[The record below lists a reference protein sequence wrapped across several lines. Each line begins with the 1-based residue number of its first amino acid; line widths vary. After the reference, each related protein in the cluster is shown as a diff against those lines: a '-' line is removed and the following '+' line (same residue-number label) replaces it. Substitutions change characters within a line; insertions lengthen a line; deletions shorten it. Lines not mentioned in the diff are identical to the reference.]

1 VWSCIM
7 RDEVRARLRDAVADL
22 DENVVLE
29 TVRACIDAGDDPAA
43 AIAACEEGMRL
54 VGERYEQHEYYLSG
68 LIMAGEIFREVLE
81 LAQPALQESLAGNSQ
96 GKVLIGTV
104 QGDIHDIGKTI
115 FEIALR
121 SYGFEVEDL
130 GVDVPPQVF
139 ARRAAEW
146 RPDILGLS
154 GLLSTAYD
162 TMRDT
167 VQLLRTSVTGDAPVP
182 ILIGGGMIDELV
194 RSYVGADHACS
205 NALEGVRLCQ
215 QLMDA
220 RRTVDREDAVV

>member
-1 VWSCIM
+1 M
-7 RDEVRARLRDAVADL
+7 RDEVRTKLRDAVADL
-22 DENVVLE
+22 DENEVLA

-81 LAQPALQESLAGNSQ
+81 LAQPALQESLAGHSS

-104 QGDIHDIGKTI
+104 QGDIHDIGKAI
-115 FEIALR
+115 FQIALR

-146 RPDILGLS
+146 RPDIVGLS

-162 TMRDT
+162 TMRET
-167 VQLLRTSVTGDAPVP
+167 VQLLRAQAAGSTAVP
-182 ILIGGGMIDELV
+182 ILIGGGLVDERV
-194 RSYVGADHACS
+194 RGYVGADYACS

-220 RRTVDREDAVV
+220 RRTDEPVGAGQ

>member
-1 VWSCIM
+1 M
-7 RDEVRARLRDAVADL
+7 RNEVRARLRDAVADL
-22 DENVVLE
+22 DESAVLE
-29 TVRACIDAGDDPAA
+29 TVRACIDAGEDPAA

-81 LAQPALQESLAGNSQ
+81 IAQPALQASLVGYSS

-104 QGDIHDIGKTI
+104 QGDIHDIGKAI
-115 FEIALR
+115 FQIALR

-146 RPDILGLS
+146 RPDIVGLS

-167 VQLLRTSVTGDAPVP
+167 VQLLRTTAASGAPVP
-182 ILIGGGMIDELV
+182 ILIGGGLVDERV
-194 RSYVGADHACS
+194 RSYVGADYACS

-220 RRTVDREDAVV
+220 RRTDDQEGAGD

>member
-1 VWSCIM
+1 M
-7 RDEVRARLRDAVADL
+7 RDEVRTKLRDAVADL
-22 DENVVLE
+22 DENEVLA

-81 LAQPALQESLAGNSQ
+81 LAQPALQESLAGHSS

-104 QGDIHDIGKTI
+104 QGDIHDIGKAI
-115 FEIALR
+115 FQIALR

-146 RPDILGLS
+146 RPDIVGLS

-162 TMRDT
+162 TMRET
-167 VQLLRTSVTGDAPVP
+167 VELLHAQAAGSTAVP
-182 ILIGGGMIDELV
+182 ILIGGGLVDERV
-194 RSYVGADHACS
+194 RGYVGADYACS

-215 QLMDA
+215 HLMDA
-220 RRTVDREDAVV
+220 RRTNELVGAGE

>member
-1 VWSCIM
+1 M
-7 RDEVRARLRDAVADL
+7 RDEVRTKLRDAVADL
-22 DENVVLE
+22 EEIEVLA

-81 LAQPALQESLAGNSQ
+81 LAQPALQASLAGHSS

-104 QGDIHDIGKTI
+104 QGDIHDIGKAI
-115 FEIALR
+115 LQIALR

-139 ARRAAEW
+139 ARRAAVW
-146 RPDILGLS
+146 QPDIVGLS

-162 TMRDT
+162 TMRET
-167 VQLLRTSVTGDAPVP
+167 VQLLRATAGGGAAVP
-182 ILIGGGMIDELV
+182 ILIGGGLIDERV
-194 RSYVGADHACS
+194 RGYVRADYACS

-220 RRTVDREDAVV
+220 RRTDEPEDAGA